1 MGQGSVVDW
10 YNLATYLGSPR
21 TYILAGS
28 AVFMRE
34 GMRERMRKFVVGLL
48 VHLPGVPK
56 DIHPGG
62 VRPFHEGKDG
72 ETLLWDCRFTYL
84 GSPRTYILA
93 GSAVFMREG
102 TGKLCRGTPSLLKGG
117 YPLGFSFSSL

>member
-1 MGQGSVVDW
+1 MVKGSVVDW
-10 YNLATYLGSPR
+10 DNLA
-21 TYILAGS
+21 
-28 AVFMRE
+28 
-34 GMRERMRKFVVGLL
+34 
-48 VHLPGVPK
+48 
-56 DIHPGG
+56 
-62 VRPFHEGKDG
+62 
-72 ETLLWDCRFTYL
+72 TYL